1 MTRRCLPAAVLA
13 LAWAAADARGQVAL
27 EWKFKE
33 GAVFY
38 LEENTQNKVS
48 REVFGNRTQQ
58 AQEQRRV
65 SRFTVKRVGAD
76 GPVLEQEVLLWTA
89 GEDGRA
95 DDKFAALF
103 KGARFTVALAPD
115 GTVRRLDGHAE
126 LLKKIPVAERP
137 QAEQI
142 LTPEIFKAP
151 LEMTFAVVP
160 PAAVRDGERWER
172 EFIVPIG
179 QLGTFKIK
187 NNYNYQAGGVD
198 GERIHVGGT
207 LALEPAKEAP
217 GDLPRV
223 NRLHLQSGNS
233 RGTVVFDRDGGRLVR
248 YEMWIS
254 TQARMRVENM
264 GNQFDVVIQSEES
277 RTVRLL
283 SKNPLEK

>member
-1 MTRRCLPAAVLA
+1 MTRRCLFAAVLA

-33 GAVFY
+33 GDVFY
-38 LEENTQNKVS
+38 LEERTQNKVS

-58 AQEQRRV
+58 AHEQRRV
-65 SRFTVKRVGAD
+65 SRFTVKRVGVD
-76 GPVLEQEVLLWTA
+76 GPVLEQEILLWTA

-95 DDKFAALF
+95 DEKFAALF
-103 KGARFTVALAPD
+103 KGTKFTVALAPD

-126 LLKKIPVAERP
+126 ILKKIPVAERP
-137 QAEQI
+137 QAEQL
-142 LTPEIFKAP
+142 LTPEVFKAP

-160 PAAVRDGERWER
+160 PMAVRDGERWER
-172 EFIVPIG
+172 EFTVPVG

-198 GERIHVGGT
+198 GEKIHVGGT
-207 LALEPAKEAP
+207 LVLEPAKEDP
-217 GDLPRV
+217 GDPPRV
-223 NRLHLQSGNS
+223 NRLHLRSGS
-233 RGTVVFDRDGGRLVR
+233 LRGTVVFDRSAGRLVS
-248 YEMWIS
+248 YEMWMPV
-254 TQARMRVENM
+254 QATMRVENM
-264 GNQFDVVIQSEES
+264 GNPFDVVIQSEES